1 MCQEPTEYTEQE
13 RPTQE
18 DEATVDAMIRAE
30 NEGRDGFMA
39 AQEEVARQEWEAMQ
53 GLEQDLWDRACI
65 GNSNADVYPYCF

>member
-1 MCQEPTEYTEQE
+1 
-13 RPTQE
+13 
-18 DEATVDAMIRAE
+18 MIRAE